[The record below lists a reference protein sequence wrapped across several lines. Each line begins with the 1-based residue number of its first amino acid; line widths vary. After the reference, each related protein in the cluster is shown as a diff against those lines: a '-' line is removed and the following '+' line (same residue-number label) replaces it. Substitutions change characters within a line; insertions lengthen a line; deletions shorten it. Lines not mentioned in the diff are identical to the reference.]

1 MLLLDE
7 PFSGVDVPTEK
18 LMAELFLQFRQEGHT
33 ILISTHDLNHV
44 RDFCDFVVLIN
55 KTVLAYGETSEVFT
69 SENLNK
75 TFGGMPPNP
84 LSGPESS
91 KNFVNE

>member
-1 MLLLDE
+1 
-7 PFSGVDVPTEK
+7 
-18 LMAELFLQFRQEGHT
+18 
-33 ILISTHDLNHV
+33 V

-69 SENLNK
+69 TENLNK

-84 LSGPESS
+84 LSGPQSS
-91 KNFVNE
+91 KDFVNE

>member
-1 MLLLDE
+1 
-7 PFSGVDVPTEK
+7 VPTEK

-75 TFGGMPPNP
+75 TFGGVPPNP
-84 LSGPESS
+84 LSGPTSS
-91 KNFVNE
+91 KDFVNE

>member
-1 MLLLDE
+1 MSRYQNSD
-7 PFSGVDVPTEK
+7 
-18 LMAELFLQFRQEGHT
+18 
-33 ILISTHDLNHV
+33 DLNHV

-75 TFGGMPPNP
+75 TFGGIPPNP
-84 LSGPESS
+84 LSGPTSS
-91 KNFVNE
+91 KDFVNE